1 MDGHSSATEEN
12 SSSVDSGIHS
22 VHSAQSN
29 HTASTQSPLAT
40 REVATGPSE
49 TGSQSPAKNN
59 NNATNSQPQ
68 DVGSNQTDE
77 SMSSYS
83 SPGENVDGID
93 HQFSDSE
100 DLTIRGSSENC
111 NTQSSGDEEST
122 IEESS
127 DKEAGQERSSSNNGN
142 TQTSGYA
149 MISESSDNVVNQC
162 QFSASQDEIVSV
174 CLPTSGNEDVQ
185 KILKDLFKV
194 NEELVKKNK
203 VHVKREKEMEVRI
216 EELEKENED
225 LDKLNQALSRHGLEV
240 CDEKD
245 AILSEVRS
253 LRYQCEMNALKLE
266 ESEKERKD
274 LKECLGQRTS
284 ESVQLNSN
292 LNATMLKLEEAVDLA
307 EQFRTSAQ
315 RNEEDLRKHF
325 RSRELEMTN
334 DFYNQRME
342 IERESRANRIGLRVE
357 VEAAKR
363 EKNEIENKMEIL
375 RSKVIECGCELKK
388 SNIECF
394 NKAKEIEYLKKDFT
408 KRLENQAQEHEKAL
422 HDQAREKEF
431 QSQVNLR
438 EELRKRRLKT
448 RLRRFF
454 LRRDNDEVANNS
466 SLTFPMFSPLSS

>member
-1 MDGHSSATEEN
+1 MDGHSSATEDN

-22 VHSAQSN
+22 VHSVQSN

-40 REVATGPSE
+40 RVVTAGPSE
-49 TGSQSPAKNN
+49 TGSQSSTQNN
-59 NNATNSQPQ
+59 KKATNSQPQ
-68 DVGSNQTDE
+68 DVGSNQADE
-77 SMSSYS
+77 SMSSNA
-83 SPGENVDGID
+83 SPGENGDGMD

-111 NTQSSGDEEST
+111 NTQSSGDAT
-122 IEESS
+122 ISS
-127 DKEAGQERSSSNNGN
+127 DKEAGQELPSSNNGN
-142 TQTSGYA
+142 IQNSGDA
-149 MISESSDNVVNQC
+149 KTRESSNNIANQC

-174 CLPTSGNEDVQ
+174 CLPTSDNEDVQ

-266 ESEKERKD
+266 ESEKERKN
-274 LKECLGQRTS
+274 LKECLGQRTA

-342 IERESRANRIGLRVE
+342 IERESRATRIGLRVE

-454 LRRDNDEVANNS
+454 LRRDNDELANNG